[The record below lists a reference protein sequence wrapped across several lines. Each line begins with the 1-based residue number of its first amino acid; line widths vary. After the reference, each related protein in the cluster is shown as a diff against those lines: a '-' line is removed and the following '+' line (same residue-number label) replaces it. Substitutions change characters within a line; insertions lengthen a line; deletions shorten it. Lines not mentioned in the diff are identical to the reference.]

1 MLIQK
6 CNTSD
11 NTAVGIDAEWQPE
24 DLSVTS
30 KRKKLTNS
38 ASLLQIAF
46 SDVVFLIDLLN
57 LHETTLAQISKLF
70 TKQSITKIGFG
81 LAEDVQRLQFGC
93 SISPVVDIQSV
104 ALRICTSLQS
114 GCNPSLGHVAKLFLG
129 GIDAEA
135 KNFTSF

>member
-46 SDVVFLIDLLN
+46 SVVFLIDLLN

-81 LAEDVQRLQFGC
+81 LAEDVQR
-93 SISPVVDIQSV
+93 
-104 ALRICTSLQS
+104 
-114 GCNPSLGHVAKLFLG
+114 
-129 GIDAEA
+129 
-135 KNFTSF
+135 